1 MAGNK
6 SENLT
11 TLAVSCSS
19 NEYRLFAQQLRKLT
33 ASLTPQDQEATLS
46 TLRRIFD
53 NIIQY
58 PNDDNYR
65 QIKLTSTTFSS
76 KVWQYPAGEELMK
89 MSGWVVEGDHVRLR
103 DDSRIQIVSQL
114 LKQDLKD
121 TQSAS
126 HSVDTIS
133 GNRHRI
139 DDHQS
144 ASTDHSNLPKC
155 CALTEDIA
163 YKIMEAIACGD
174 GILLKKLL
182 EPYHNSCV
190 KSMQVGESVSIT
202 AFVFMARQIGI
213 ARILVNEYGVDAN
226 ITDEDGSPSF
236 LTLFDVCDSTEPC
249 QSLIIQFIKEFKINV
264 HKHTYVTA
272 LHLAVL
278 HKLFSIIKFLVEDC
292 KVDTNCIS
300 NFTDG
305 GTPLHMAYGIGVNN
319 IAQYLIEHG
328 ANLEVMDNSGRKPK
342 DYEFYESSCYANASK
357 FLIKKRAIHK
367 TIISPESRY
376 YIELCA
382 QGISGIEAVDRT
394 LEKFPSLQKGIDG
407 SLVNQKSLE
416 ATPTLNELNRYIT
429 DMAPSYY
436 DIGLQL
442 DIVNS
447 QLKLIKNDP
456 NLSNLREKCRK
467 MLEVWLEND
476 TSATW
481 KKLCD
486 ALEEKGL
493 SVLAEQIKKTLR

>member
-1 MAGNK
+1 MSVHNEILSIPPVWGSMAAGNK

-11 TLAVSCSS
+11 TLAVSSSS
-19 NEYRLFAQQLRKLT
+19 NEYRLLAQQLRKLT

-46 TLRRIFD
+46 TLRRISD

-126 HSVDTIS
+126 HSFDTIS
-133 GNRHRI
+133 GKRHRI

-174 GILLKKLL
+174 GIRLKKLL

-213 ARILVNEYGVDAN
+213 ARILVNEY
-226 ITDEDGSPSF
+226 
-236 LTLFDVCDSTEPC
+236 
-249 QSLIIQFIKEFKINV
+249 
-264 HKHTYVTA
+264 
-272 LHLAVL
+272 
-278 HKLFSIIKFLVEDC
+278 
-292 KVDTNCIS
+292 
-300 NFTDG
+300 
-305 GTPLHMAYGIGVNN
+305 
-319 IAQYLIEHG
+319 
-328 ANLEVMDNSGRKPK
+328 R
-342 DYEFYESSCYANASK
+342 
-357 FLIKKRAIHK
+357 
-367 TIISPESRY
+367 
-376 YIELCA
+376 
-382 QGISGIEAVDRT
+382 
-394 LEKFPSLQKGIDG
+394 
-407 SLVNQKSLE
+407 
-416 ATPTLNELNRYIT
+416 
-429 DMAPSYY
+429 
-436 DIGLQL
+436 
-442 DIVNS
+442 
-447 QLKLIKNDP
+447 
-456 NLSNLREKCRK
+456 
-467 MLEVWLEND
+467 
-476 TSATW
+476 
-481 KKLCD
+481 
-486 ALEEKGL
+486 
-493 SVLAEQIKKTLR
+493 

>member
-11 TLAVSCSS
+11 TLAVSSSS
-19 NEYRLFAQQLRKLT
+19 NEYRLLAQQLRKLT

-126 HSVDTIS
+126 HTIL
-133 GNRHRI
+133 GKTHRI
-139 DDHQS
+139 DDHPS
-144 ASTDHSNLPKC
+144 KSTDYSNVPKC
-155 CALTEDIA
+155 CTLTDDI
-163 YKIMEAIACGD
+163 IPRIILAIECGD
-174 GILLKKLL
+174 GIRLKKLL

-190 KSMQVGESVSIT
+190 KSMQVAESLSIT
-202 AFVFMARQIGI
+202 AFVFLVRQIGI
-213 ARILVNEYGVDAN
+213 ARILVNEYGLDVN
-226 ITDEDGSPSF
+226 ITDKDGEPCF
-236 LTLFDVCDSTEPC
+236 FKLFYGCDSTEPC

-264 HKHTYVTA
+264 HKYTYLTA
-272 LHLAVL
+272 LHYAVL
-278 HKLFSIIKFLVEDC
+278 HKLFSVVKFLVEDC
-292 KVDTNCIS
+292 KVDINCTS
-300 NFTDG
+300 NASDG
-305 GTPLHMAYGIGVNN
+305 GTPLHVAYGMSEKD

-328 ANLEVMDNSGRKPK
+328 ANLEALDNSGRKPK
-342 DYEFYESSCYANASK
+342 DYEFYESSYVVVSK
-357 FLIKKRAIHK
+357 YLIKRRVIHK
-367 TIISPESRY
+367 SIVSPEFFHFTQ
-376 YIELCA
+376 LCQ
-382 QGISGIEAVDRT
+382 QGISKYEAVDLT

-407 SLVNQKSLE
+407 GLVNQRILE
-416 ATPTLNELNRYIT
+416 ATPTLNQLNRYIT

-456 NLSNLREKCRK
+456 NLSDLTEKCHK

-486 ALEEKGL
+486 ALEEVEQ
-493 SVLAEQIKKTLR
+493 SVLAKEIKTTLR